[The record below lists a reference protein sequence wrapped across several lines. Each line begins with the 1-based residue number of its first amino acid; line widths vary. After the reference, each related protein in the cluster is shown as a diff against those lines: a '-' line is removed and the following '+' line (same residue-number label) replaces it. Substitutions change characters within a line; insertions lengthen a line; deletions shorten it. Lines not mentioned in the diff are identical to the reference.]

1 MHTHA
6 NTHTHAQNIPSKVF
20 WAPSYNYKLRS
31 FYKHLNLVY
40 PFSGRIYVIRY
51 LNVLL
56 FHLLKSTYVTL
67 VSSAEILA
75 LYMVTYCILSTFL
88 NFNDFMD
95 IENVIYKSV

>member
-1 MHTHA
+1 MQ
-6 NTHTHAQNIPSKVF
+6 THTRMQTHNILSKVF

-40 PFSGRIYVIRY
+40 PFSGRIYIIRY

-75 LYMVTYCILSTFL
+75 LYMVTFCILSTFL

-95 IENVIYKSV
+95 IENVIYKGV